1 MLLKIILGKQ
11 KDYQFINSTDNL
23 NRFITLR
30 STYIHELITYKNL
43 YYNNKLLTFTN
54 NPRKTFKIAYKLL
67 YKNTKTNINDIPFTR
82 RFLNLF
88 YFKNHLYTIQIEINM
103 TKLSNNNPYTYD
115 QPLTEFNQLSN
126 VMHPT
131 DDDVSTLIK
140 QTKSSSI
147 LDPVPITVLKTIN
160 HLITPII

>member
-1 MLLKIILGKQ
+1 
-11 KDYQFINSTDNL
+11 
-23 NRFITLR
+23 
-30 STYIHELITYKNL
+30 
-43 YYNNKLLTFTN
+43 
-54 NPRKTFKIAYKLL
+54 
-67 YKNTKTNINDIPFTR
+67 
-82 RFLNLF
+82 
-88 YFKNHLYTIQIEINM
+88 M